1 MRRGADTEATDASGS
16 AADASASAADAPASA
31 AASPP
36 ADRGFKEMMGL
47 VDERLKRLGAQ
58 RDDDVDAEEEDNV
71 RADDPLSDSEE
82 DWWNE
87 QQQASSSSQPTGVKV
102 QIFFTRNSQMIG
114 KKDTTQEESGYT
126 LLSVGW

>member
-1 MRRGADTEATDASGS
+1 
-16 AADASASAADAPASA
+16 
-31 AASPP
+31 
-36 ADRGFKEMMGL
+36 MGL
-47 VDERLKRLGAQ
+47 VDERLKRLSAQ
-58 RDDDVDAEEEDNV
+58 RDDDVDVDAEEDNV

-114 KKDTTQEESGYT
+114 KKDTTIPRGGFYPTVGMMSCQERVRVDLRPLSG
-126 LLSVGW
+126 